1 MSEKPQAPLTLA
13 DYIVGALSPALIMAL
28 VGSLVFFL
36 LEVLYVGAYSSQL
49 QWGLFFFVFAAVLI
63 ARISM
68 RRDLSS
74 RAPLYGGILGLLVW
88 LTLQQY
94 VEYPRDSPVLE
105 LRWAINL
112 GLIALTWWCA
122 HRLTWDCTH
131 LDENEEAASA
141 GILEASGLE
150 QSTGGDPE
158 PAPPEEEEPEAKPLT
173 WWQRYQHYRAERKNR
188 HTPGVWVVYFS
199 LAALPLFGLGQSLI
213 PVDQE
218 GRRRYVFWLLTLYVG
233 SGLGLLLTTC
243 FLGLRRYLR
252 QRQVKMP
259 AALAGVWLTA
269 GGVTIVLLL
278 LVGALLPR
286 PNAENPL
293 VDIPGVG
300 SGDRNASRWAMKGG
314 SPGKGEGSRLGE
326 RRPGDKGGQ
335 QDNSKDGRGGNGE
348 KGGDK
353 AGKTDSKGGQG
364 AKDKGE
370 GGSRSGGQDKGS
382 GKQDGDKGSSGG
394 DKGSSGG
401 DKGSSGGEKSGKN
414 QSGERRDQEDRQPG
428 GTGARTKPQDQ
439 QGQKPQSGAQD
450 KDQQQQQADEQSQQ
464 QPQSSGSLWQSLQ
477 SFFAGLLPW
486 LKWIVFIVF
495 VLLVGFMLLRA
506 LLQFLANF
514 SNWAAG
520 LLKALQDLWQA
531 LFGWWQ
537 PRPAAAG
544 GPGEARS
551 AGGPPPRPFSSYSNP
566 FADGRARGLSPEEL
580 VRYSFEA
587 LQAWAWERDFG
598 RRPDET
604 PLEFVARLG
613 DEVPALEA
621 DAVRLANLYVRA
633 LYARG
638 PLPANCR
645 ASVQQF
651 WEALEAAAGLTV
663 SA

>member
-1 MSEKPQAPLTLA
+1 MSTKPQAPPTLA
-13 DYIVGALSPALIMAL
+13 DYVIGALSPALIMGL

-63 ARISM
+63 ARITM

-94 VEYPRDSPVLE
+94 VEYPPDSPVLE
-105 LRWAINL
+105 FRWAINL

-131 LDENEEAASA
+131 FDDNEEAASA
-141 GILEASGLE
+141 GILDAAGFENTDSP
-150 QSTGGDPE
+150 QPE
-158 PAPPEEEEPEAKPLT
+158 PEEKEGPDAKPLT
-173 WWQRYQHYRAERKNR
+173 WWQRYQRYREERKKR

-213 PVDQE
+213 PVAEE
-218 GRRRYVFWLLTLYVG
+218 GRRRYVFWLLVLYVG

-259 AALAGVWLTA
+259 AALTAVWLTV
-269 GGVTIVLLL
+269 GGVLIVLLL

-293 VDIPGVG
+293 VDIPGLG
-300 SGDRNASRWAMKGG
+300 AHDRDASRWAMKGG
-314 SPGKGEGSRLGE
+314 SPGKGEGARLGE
-326 RRPGDKGGQ
+326 RKPGEQGEP
-335 QDNSKDGRGGNGE
+335 QDNSKDGRGGNGQ

-353 AGKTDSKGGQG
+353 VGKTGDQSGPGP
-364 AKDKGE
+364 KDKGE
-370 GGSRSGGQDKGS
+370 GGDRSGGRDKGS
-382 GKQDGDKGSSGG
+382 GKRDGDKGSSGG
-394 DKGSSGG
+394 DKPDKRG
-401 DKGSSGGEKSGKN
+401 DGE
-414 QSGERRDQEDRQPG
+414 QRERQDRQG
-428 GTGARTKPQDQ
+428 EATGSRPKPQGGQGRKQ
-439 QGQKPQSGAQD
+439 QPDAQD
-450 KDQQQQQADEQSQQ
+450 KDQQGQGGEQS
-464 QPQSSGSLWQSLQ
+464 PPPSGSPLQSLQ
-477 SFFAGLLPW
+477 SFLSGLLPV
-486 LKWIVFIVF
+486 LKWIVFIIF
-495 VLLVGFMLLRA
+495 ALLVGFLLLRA

-537 PRPAAAG
+537 PRPITGGGGGAEQPVTAA
-544 GPGEARS
+544 
-551 AGGPPPRPFSSYSNP
+551 PPRPFSSYSNP
-566 FADGRARGLSPEEL
+566 FADGRARRLSPEEL

-587 LQAWAWERDFG
+587 LQAWAHERHLG

-621 DAVRLANLYVRA
+621 DAVRLANLYVRS

-645 ASVQQF
+645 AGVQQF
-651 WEALEAAAGLTV
+651 WQALEAAAGLTV
-663 SA
+663 SVS